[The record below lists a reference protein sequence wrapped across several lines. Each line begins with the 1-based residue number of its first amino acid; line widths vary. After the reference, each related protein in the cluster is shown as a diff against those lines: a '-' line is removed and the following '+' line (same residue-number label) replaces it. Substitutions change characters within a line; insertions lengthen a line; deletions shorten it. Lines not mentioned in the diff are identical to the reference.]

1 MAATLRPAPLE
12 LILTAELA
20 SALLFFFAA
29 PKTLLLL
36 AAPVLPCPRDPLT
49 ILNDI
54 AHLKFG

>member
-20 SALLFFFAA
+20 SALLFFAA